1 MVRQSAHT
9 YYFLWHSEVL
19 IGAMCTKNKQH
30 LIQEQHYFFIIINS
44 KYRNEKK
51 NVSVKWLH
59 IKAAGDNYL

>member
-1 MVRQSAHT
+1 MCIICNQGFFDST
-9 YYFLWHSEVL
+9 ILKQKF
-19 IGAMCTKNKQH
+19 CTKNKQH
-30 LIQEQHYFFIIINS
+30 LIQEQHYFFFINS